1 MSIHGI
7 IMKGIGGF
15 YYVDAG
21 ETVFECKARGVFRK
35 RGQTPLV
42 GDRVVISVPETGY
55 ALIDEIEERKNS
67 LVRPPLANLDKLFIV
82 VSSCSPSPNT
92 LVIDRLISH
101 AEKKQIE
108 PILIFTKNDIGDCST
123 LGKIYEQAGFTT
135 VFTDYS
141 NPSFSEK
148 LKCLMKDS
156 ISAFA
161 GNSGVGKSTLLNAIM
176 PQLQLKTGEIS
187 EKLGRGKHTTRQ
199 AELFK
204 LPFGGMIADTPGFS
218 SLDIENGEVIHKEE
232 LADCFREFADYMY
245 DCRFTSCSHT
255 VEKGCAVLKAI
266 EDGKIAKSRH
276 DSYVALYNEVKD
288 LPPWEY

>member
-1 MSIHGI
+1 
-7 IMKGIGGF
+7 
-15 YYVDAG
+15 
-21 ETVFECKARGVFRK
+21 
-35 RGQTPLV
+35 
-42 GDRVVISVPETGY
+42 
-55 ALIDEIEERKNS
+55 
-67 LVRPPLANLDKLFIV
+67 
-82 VSSCSPSPNT
+82 
-92 LVIDRLISH
+92 
-101 AEKKQIE
+101 
-108 PILIFTKNDIGDCST
+108 
-123 LGKIYEQAGFTT
+123 
-135 VFTDYS
+135 
-141 NPSFSEK
+141 
-148 LKCLMKDS
+148 
-156 ISAFA
+156 
-161 GNSGVGKSTLLNAIM
+161 M

-276 DSYVALYNEVKD
+276 ESYVALYNEVKD